1 MKKILI
7 LLIILFT
14 NNVFANQEEIKKMV
28 FKSESY
34 NLGLNKKD
42 TTIQGIKLKPITRTD
57 AFKHSVK
64 KNYGWTKYG
73 IKIVNSSE
81 GMPIRYGDTAIRF
94 ELRYDDCGFLYKNG
108 KERDCIRSTPHHRV
122 EVGQG
127 HNKDISLGFKHKQD
141 YWYTASFYFPKEHK
155 FYRKQSVFQFHS
167 SEGPYH
173 PPFHLE
179 IFPKEGWVEHDPIEL
194 LNSQKKAIQDVLI
207 NNKVNA
213 SEIDSIGITNQ
224 RETTV
229 VWNKNNGK
237 PVYNTIVWQDR
248 RTAQKCM
255 DLSKEGHTETI
266 QNKTG
271 LVLDAYFS
279 GTKIQWILSQNA
291 ENRRLA
297 ETGELIFGTIDTWLI
312 WNLSNGKF
320 HVTDPSNASRTM
332 LYNIHTL
339 NWDDQLLGM
348 LNVPKPMMPIVKSS
362 SENIGSI
369 QLKGWDDEVM
379 ISGIAGDQQA
389 ALFGQLC
396 FNPGD
401 VKNTYGT
408 GCFCVMNTGKSPVQ
422 SKNKMLTTIAWQ
434 INNETHYAL
443 EGSVFIGGA
452 LIQWLRD
459 GMNMI
464 SSSAEIEQLAESV
477 NDNGGVT
484 FISALTGLGAPYWN
498 PNATGA
504 IMGITRG
511 TKKGHIARAALEA
524 IAIRSREI
532 ITEME
537 KDAGIKYQSL
547 KVDGGASQNNL
558 LMQIQADLLNTLVIR
573 PKTTETTALGVAF
586 LAGLASGF
594 WKNKEEIKSLWK
606 KEREF
611 VPVPNTPAQNT
622 IELWEKRIS
631 KIVMNES

>member
-1 MKKILI
+1 MKKYILAI
-7 LLIILFT
+7 DAGTTSSRAILFDKKG
-14 NNVFANQEEIKKMV
+14 QEI
-28 FKSESY
+28 
-34 NLGLNKKD
+34 G
-42 TTIQGIKLKPITRTD
+42 
-57 AFKHSVK
+57 
-64 KNYGWTKYG
+64 
-73 IKIVNSSE
+73 
-81 GMPIRYGDTAIRF
+81 
-94 ELRYDDCGFLYKNG
+94 
-108 KERDCIRSTPHHRV
+108 V
-122 EVGQG
+122 EQ
-127 HNKDISLGFKHKQD
+127 
-141 YWYTASFYFPKEHK
+141 YE
-155 FYRKQSVFQFHS
+155 FQQ
-167 SEGPYH
+167 Y
-173 PPFHLE
+173 
-179 IFPKEGWVEHDPIEL
+179 FPKEGWVEHDPIEL

-237 PVYNTIVWQDR
+237 PVYNAIVWQDR

-255 DLSKEGHTETI
+255 DLSNYGHAETI

-279 GTKIQWILSQNA
+279 GTKIQWILSQNE

-297 ETGELIFGTIDTWLI
+297 ESEELIFGTIDTWLI
-312 WNLSNGKF
+312 WNLSNGKY

-339 NWDDQLLGM
+339 NWDDQLLEM
-348 LNVPKPMMPIVKSS
+348 LNVPKSMMPIVKSS

-408 GCFCVMNTGKSPVQ
+408 GCFCVMNTGKNPVQ

-464 SSSAEIEQLAESV
+464 SSSAEIEQLAKSV

-524 IAIRSREI
+524 IALRSREI

-611 VPVPNTPAQNT
+611 VPVQNTPTQNT
-622 IELWEKRIS
+622 LELWEKRIS
-631 KIVMNES
+631 KIIMNES